1 MSKESWY
8 NNQQEWDNADIETNV
23 VLRLSNL
30 FDIAAEVI
38 SEKLGYKSL
47 SEYVTDLVKQNIR
60 TQMNGAM
67 DLKEK
72 DIAEVEKLIAIIDR
86 QRYYH

>member
-1 MSKESWY
+1 VSKESWY
-8 NNQQEWDNADIETNV
+8 NNQQDWDNPDIEINV

-38 SEKLGYKSL
+38 SEKLGYKLL
-47 SEYVTDLVKQNIR
+47 SEYVSDLVKQNVR
-60 TQMNGAM
+60 AEMNGAM

-72 DIAEVEKLIAIIDR
+72 DIA
-86 QRYYH
+86 